1 MIKLLYTILFA
12 TLFVF
17 GLRFINT
24 ADKELESVNKTIQA
38 NPSSATIQFHY
49 EDSFSI
55 GEKVKVEKWLTTT
68 AFATQDVLGVFPFM
82 LNFYIH
88 RSKDAGEPVP
98 WAHTQRSTDQGV
110 HFHIDTEYSLQE
122 FLKDWTA
129 PHEISHLA
137 IPFVGKSNSWFAE
150 GFATYMQNEIL
161 LAMGQCTQADIDVK
175 YASKFNDARPYYQV
189 DEPFA
194 EVAMA
199 LRKKHRYPEMYWGGA
214 LFFVQLDEILK
225 EENNISL
232 CDLFQDYEPCCR
244 LKDNN
249 LSSVLNSF
257 DSLVNGS
264 PANDLMQVYKTQ
276 PARTV
281 FTE

>member
-17 GLRFINT
+17 GLKFIGTSEKEDRSERNT
-24 ADKELESVNKTIQA
+24 IHKQA
-38 NPSSATIQFHY
+38 NNAAIQFHY

-55 GEKVKVEKWLTTT
+55 GEKVKVEKWLTST
-68 AFATQDVLGVFPFM
+68 AAATQDVLGIFPFE

-88 RSKDAGEPVP
+88 RSEDAGEPVP
-98 WAHTQRSTDQGV
+98 WAHTQRSSDQGV

-161 LAMGQCTQADIDVK
+161 LAMGQCTQADIDAK
-175 YASKFNDARPYYQV
+175 YVSKFNNARPFYQA

-194 EVAMA
+194 EVAMS

-214 LFFVQLDEILK
+214 LFFVQLDQILK
-225 EENNISL
+225 EGNNISL
-232 CDLFQDYEPCCR
+232 CDLFQEYEPCCR

-249 LSSVLNSF
+249 LSSVLNSI
-257 DSLVNGS
+257 DSLVKGS
-264 PANDLMQVYKTQ
+264 PANELMQVYKTK

-281 FTE
+281 FIE